1 MQSPR
6 PRLPGRQQEGHR
18 RRRGNI
24 LRPPHGGRWRAVAG
38 ADDTNQ
44 LSVHRGPHS
53 MDCEQEDDTKTII
66 TRVYD
71 KENKST
77 RLINRT
83 PRTVLHIHAHLI
95 NQKRFFPQIS
105 FITDQQSMTCLQF
118 SHSTVCRYTIITCAF
133 YKALYMPHFTIF
145 PASILYTYLL
155 PPQSS
160 SINNF
165 SHSP

>member
-1 MQSPR
+1 
-6 PRLPGRQQEGHR
+6 
-18 RRRGNI
+18 
-24 LRPPHGGRWRAVAG
+24 
-38 ADDTNQ
+38 
-44 LSVHRGPHS
+44 

-118 SHSTVCRYTIITCAF
+118 SHSTVCRYT
-133 YKALYMPHFTIF
+133 MDV
-145 PASILYTYLL
+145 LL
-155 PPQSS
+155 VCLL
-160 SINNF
+160 
-165 SHSP
+165 